1 MNHDAFWTGGDART
15 RDVLDGFYPE
25 KHSNIAVFHYG
36 RGQSHL
42 FAYEAMV
49 SRPARPRAG

>member
-36 RGQSHL
+36 RGSSHL
-42 FAYEAMV
+42 FAYDAMV
-49 SRPARPRAG
+49 SH